1 MSKTCWNSWFLREKS
16 WWGGLYPYKNGIL
29 QNHQVTATESCFP
42 LPFSPLQRIN
52 YHWFSVFTKC
62 SSWDHWSFSSG
73 DLPSNVRK
81 NDLRAERSQVE
92 GHQMIGE
99 AWLDGNA
106 AADEERQWCF
116 HVKVIWFIW
125 KETSAF
131 GGLYGI
137 LWKWWRF
144 ALLQISLE
152 SLRTLRWRNV
162 NCDLLETWGE
172 ALELPPCRSNTYPIA
187 QDSFHFL
194 PPQAVSDYLSYLFEK
209 SSSAQQ
215 RVENAVKKTK
225 LILQPLVQ
233 ALKMEGYHY
242 LQPPCNS
249 DYPTNPTC
257 QYPKPLELE
266 KGWCFLAAKIKKPNA
281 ESTGVDAANFWIS
294 IDNIW

>member
-1 MSKTCWNSWFLREKS
+1 M
-16 WWGGLYPYKNGIL
+16 
-29 QNHQVTATESCFP
+29 
-42 LPFSPLQRIN
+42 FSPTFFSPSAHFF
-52 YHWFSVFTKC
+52 HWFSVFTKC
-62 SSWDHWSFSSG
+62 SWDHWSFSSG

-99 AWLDGNA
+99 AWLDGTA
-106 AADEERQWCF
+106 AADEERQWFF
-116 HVKVIWFIW
+116 HVRVICFM
-125 KETSAF
+125 KESSAF

-137 LWKWWRF
+137 LWPWWRF
-144 ALLQISLE
+144 ALLQICLE
-152 SLRTLRWRNV
+152 SLRTLSWRNI

-172 ALELPPCRSNTYPIA
+172 ALELTSCRPNTYPLA

-194 PPQAVSDYLSYLFEK
+194 PQQAVSDYLSYLFEK

-215 RVENAVKKTK
+215 RVVSAVKKTK
-225 LILQPLVQ
+225 LILQPLVQAGRFVGVQWEYPGSSSLRNQ

-266 KGWCFLAAKIKKPNA
+266 KVCIFFLQA
-281 ESTGVDAANFWIS
+281 
-294 IDNIW
+294 